1 MTTAPA
7 LSADQLSELLGML
20 GDVDSVE
27 LKLTID
33 ETTRRSTVNA
43 LDMDPLNAQ
52 IRQVMF
58 FDTPDLRL
66 SDAGVVLRARR
77 IQKRAGDTVVKL
89 RPIVPSEIAPELRK
103 SGDFKVEVDA
113 MPGGFV
119 CSGSMKGEASDEK
132 LKAVWRG
139 DLPLSKLFGK
149 KQRELYAAQAP
160 EGIALDDLVNLG
172 PITIM
177 KLKFSAADY
186 PRPMVA
192 ELWFYPDGSQII
204 ELSAKCT
211 PAEAF
216 QAAAETKVFLSSH
229 GVDMTAPQQTK
240 TRNAMVFFASE
251 LT

>member
-7 LSADQLSELLGML
+7 LSADQLTELLGL
-20 GDVDSVE
+20 LPGVDSVE

-33 ETTRRSTVNA
+33 ETTRRSTVAA
-43 LDMDPLNAQ
+43 LGMDPLNAQ

-66 SDAGVVLRARR
+66 SDAGVVMRARR
-77 IQKRAGDTVVKL
+77 IQKRSGDTVVKL
-89 RPIVPSEIAPELRK
+89 RPVVPAEVAPDLRA
-103 SGDFKVEVDA
+103 SGDFKIEVDA

-132 LKAVWRG
+132 LKAVWHG
-139 DLPLSKLFGK
+139 DLPIRKLFSK
-149 KQRELYAAQAP
+149 KQRDLFEAHAP
-160 EGIALDDLVNLG
+160 EDITFDDVVTLG

-177 KLKFSAADY
+177 KLKFSADDY

-251 LT
+251 LA